1 MTFEQ
6 THPDVVALP
15 TYNQMRRYRQNSITG
30 RVIEAWERDDD
41 GVWHDVTLREQAIE
55 QAQRELAAARR
66 EHRRVQEEANDEKT
80 DETIQIG

>member
-15 TYNQMRRYRQNSITG
+15 TYNKMKRYRQYSITG
-30 RVIEAWERDDD
+30 RVIEAWERDDN
-41 GVWHDVTLREQAIE
+41 GTWHDVTLREQAIE

-66 EHRRVQEEANDEKT
+66 EHRRLLEEITDAKT
-80 DETIQIG
+80 D